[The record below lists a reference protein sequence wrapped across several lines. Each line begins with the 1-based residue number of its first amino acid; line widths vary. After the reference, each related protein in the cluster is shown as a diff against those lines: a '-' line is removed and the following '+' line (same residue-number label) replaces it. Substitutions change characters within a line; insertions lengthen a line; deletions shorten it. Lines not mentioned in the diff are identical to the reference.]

1 MLAEKMKG
9 YKIVKG
15 EYERKKR
22 IAAESITQIKLY
34 GRQYYLLVIIYS
46 YMIYF
51 VLKTIV
57 NLFKL
62 RFNNILINLF
72 LYTYISFLLRFYI
85 QIESGLFQI
94 NNEFINI
101 KAIYFLLIIY
111 FYKTIICVLERLKRK
126 NNVLN

>member
-9 YKIVKG
+9 YEIVKG

-22 IAAESITQIKLY
+22 IAAGSITQIKLY
-34 GRQYYLLVIIYS
+34 GRQYYLLVIMYS

-62 RFNNILINLF
+62 SFKNILINLF

-94 NNEFINI
+94 NNEFISI
-101 KAIYFLLIIY
+101 KAIYFLVIIY
-111 FYKTIICVLERLKRK
+111 FYKIIIYVLERLKRK